1 MMDASGGGRPRGTGI
16 GQHAGLPWRT
26 GLAALSVL
34 GLLAAMSIPPVPHAP
49 QVSHAAPLAQAAQVT
64 HTAPSGSDASCPPAS
79 PAAAG
84 SATVGAPAWVRAIRG
99 DGSATVVWCPPATGA
114 GSVVSYT
121 VTASGG
127 QQVTARVPM
136 DWAIVTGLAN
146 GTAETFTVTAT
157 TSGGTAGQAATSN
170 SVTPAP
176 PPPPDHVL
184 LTGPSQTVSYD
195 QSSLMIGGRRGF
207 ITAGGMP

>member
-34 GLLAAMSIPPVPHAP
+34 GLLPAMSIPTVAHAA

-84 SATVGAPAWVRAIRG
+84 SATVGAPAAGRG
-99 DGSATVVWCPPATGA
+99 LRGGGSAAPGWWPAA
-114 GSVVSYT
+114 
-121 VTASGG
+121 
-127 QQVTARVPM
+127 AR
-136 DWAIVTGLAN
+136 
-146 GTAETFTVTAT
+146 
-157 TSGGTAGQAATSN
+157 
-170 SVTPAP
+170 
-176 PPPPDHVL
+176 
-184 LTGPSQTVSYD
+184 
-195 QSSLMIGGRRGF
+195 
-207 ITAGGMP
+207 